1 MRFLRGRTMSLRVL
15 FQMMTVGAFT
25 GLVKIAG
32 AAKVIFTARA
42 FGMGDDLD
50 AYLIAYL
57 LPSFVC
63 DILAGSLTSALVPT
77 FIEVREKQGR
87 QAADRLY
94 QSVLAI
100 GVGLLAIASVVIALI
115 APWALHALASSFNPA
130 KLSLTCSLT
139 WMMLPIMPLSA
150 FIIAWRSV
158 LNTEGRFALPAA
170 LPAATP
176 LATIA
181 CLLAFRA
188 RCGVYSLAFGTVA
201 GTILEAALL
210 AVFVFRCGFPVLP
223 RWWGRGAAFDQV
235 LAQYGPVVAG
245 VLLIGGAPLIDQA
258 IAATLAPGSI
268 AALNYGTRFTIVMLA
283 IGPTAVSTAILP
295 HFSRLTV
302 LEDWTQIRHNL
313 RTYGAIILSV
323 SIPVVVLLIA
333 ISTPLVRLFFERGQF
348 NGADTQV
355 VASVQR
361 FSLLQIPSSMVMAL
375 LLRLVSSMKANQLLL
390 RAAAFGAVL
399 NLALDLALT
408 RPMGIS
414 GIALSTAI
422 VELASLLYVL
432 RLVRTHLPASFQ
444 AAPTAAALEPGAQ

>member
-1 MRFLRGRTMSLRVL
+1 
-15 FQMMTVGAFT
+15 
-25 GLVKIAG
+25 
-32 AAKVIFTARA
+32 
-42 FGMGDDLD
+42 
-50 AYLIAYL
+50 
-57 LPSFVC
+57 
-63 DILAGSLTSALVPT
+63 
-77 FIEVREKQGR
+77 
-87 QAADRLY
+87 
-94 QSVLAI
+94 
-100 GVGLLAIASVVIALI
+100 
-115 APWALHALASSFNPA
+115 
-130 KLSLTCSLT
+130 
-139 WMMLPIMPLSA
+139 
-150 FIIAWRSV
+150 
-158 LNTEGRFALPAA
+158 
-170 LPAATP
+170 
-176 LATIA
+176 
-181 CLLAFRA
+181 
-188 RCGVYSLAFGTVA
+188 
-201 GTILEAALL
+201 
-210 AVFVFRCGFPVLP
+210 
-223 RWWGRGAAFDQV
+223 
-235 LAQYGPVVAG
+235 
-245 VLLIGGAPLIDQA
+245 
-258 IAATLAPGSI
+258 
-268 AALNYGTRFTIVMLA
+268 
-283 IGPTAVSTAILP
+283 
-295 HFSRLTV
+295 LTV